1 MQLNIKRLYALYGL
15 HGLIFFYSFD
25 KVFLQLKGFSIQ
37 QVVVVE
43 LLYVLTIVLLEVP
56 SGALSDRWSRKYV
69 LSLSGLFFA
78 LYILLFA
85 TSTSY
90 QGFLLGSGL
99 AGVGLVLLSGT
110 NTSMLFDTLKELK
123 KEQEYE
129 KYLGRCRAIGATVFM
144 GAASIGGIIGLK
156 YGYSVAFWASLP
168 SMIMAIVVPL
178 TMIEP
183 YFHRS
188 TGEVRYW
195 QHVKMTGSFLVQ
207 RPKFIHMAVLITA
220 VMVPMS
226 MFDEYAQV
234 YYSYLGIGALGLGFL
249 GTAGSGFDGLF
260 NTVVSWFKRFRQDY
274 LYGVM
279 LLLFSAGLFFTQFLQ
294 NFLGIA
300 LLIIST
306 SAFYVIE
313 VLAMAD
319 INRAL
324 PSKIRATSESF
335 FSLANKLVHVP
346 VALLFGY
353 ISQKYSPATGFG
365 LLGIM
370 LFFYT
375 AYYWLHIM
383 HSRFVK
389 MSN

>member
-1 MQLNIKRLYALYGL
+1 MQANVRRIYALYAL

-85 TSTSY
+85 ASTTY
-90 QGFLLGSGL
+90 QGFLFGSVL
-99 AGVGLVLLSGT
+99 AGIGLVLLSGT

-129 KYLGRCRAIGATVFM
+129 KYLGRCRAIGAAVFM

-156 YGYSVAFWASLP
+156 YGYSLAFWASLP
-168 SMIMAIVVPL
+168 SMIMAMVVPL
-178 TMIEP
+178 TMTEP
-183 YFHRS
+183 HFHRS

-195 QHVKMTGSFLVQ
+195 QHVKMTGNFLLQ
-207 RPKFIHMAVLITA
+207 RPKFVHMTVLITA

-249 GTAGSGFDGLF
+249 GTVGSGFDAFF
-260 NTVVSWFKRFRQDY
+260 NTVVSWFKKFRRDY
-274 LYGVM
+274 LFGVM
-279 LLLFSAGLFFTQFLQ
+279 LLLFSAGLLLTQFLQ
-294 NFLGIA
+294 SFLGIA
-300 LLIIST
+300 LLILST

-346 VALLFGY
+346 IALAFGF
-353 ISQKYSPATGFG
+353 ISQRYSPATGFG
-365 LLGIM
+365 FLGM
-370 LFFYT
+370 ALFIYT
-375 AYYWLHIM
+375 MYYWLRIDK
-383 HSRFVK
+383 SSIKR
-389 MSN
+389 